1 MTQVFISYSRR
12 DLAFV
17 EKLAADLKEAGLD
30 VWYDLSGLE
39 VGSRF
44 QREIV
49 SALQVSQY
57 VIVVLSPDSI
67 VSEWV
72 EREYLYASNLG
83 KEILPLYYRSCDL
96 PLYFL
101 NINYIDVRGKNYK
114 RNFPEIVRTLRRNA
128 RNEQL
133 ENLKSRAFQYESDGD
148 FWNALKCWYEI
159 KGIDHLFPNVEIK
172 IKELEEKS
180 ARERA
185 ERRAARK
192 AKLQK
197 AFTKSLAT
205 LKITVIQAKLVFVII
220 GVIALITLGYIF
232 YDRVANPPLLFFCV
246 SNGGTHIC
254 EYTSNNNEPKV
265 IHDLNNAIDWAP
277 TPRYSGYVYF
287 TSNRD
292 DKAEIYRLDGK
303 GHVERVTYTPDPYE
317 SWSPAPGYDGYVY
330 FTSNRDGKA
339 EIYRLDGKGHV
350 ERVTYTPDPNE
361 SWSPAPGYGGYMYF
375 TSNRDGKAEI
385 YRLDG
390 KGHVERVT
398 YTPDPN
404 ESWSPAPGYDGYMYF
419 TSNRDGKAEIYRLD
433 RKGHVERVT
442 YTPDPYESWSPVV
455 RGQNIY
461 FTSNR
466 SGRNEVYIL
475 KHQVSSI
482 SKMESW
488 TGISDKT
495 LSH

>member
-148 FWNALKCWYEI
+148 FGNALKCWYEI
-159 KGIDHLFPNVEIK
+159 KGIDRLFPNVEIK
-172 IKELEEKS
+172 IKELEGKLRKEKS

-197 AFTKSLAT
+197 AFTKSLTT

-361 SWSPAPGYGGYMYF
+361 SWSPAPGY
-375 TSNRDGKAEI
+375 
-385 YRLDG
+385 
-390 KGHVERVT
+390 
-398 YTPDPN
+398 
-404 ESWSPAPGYDGYMYF
+404 DGYMYF